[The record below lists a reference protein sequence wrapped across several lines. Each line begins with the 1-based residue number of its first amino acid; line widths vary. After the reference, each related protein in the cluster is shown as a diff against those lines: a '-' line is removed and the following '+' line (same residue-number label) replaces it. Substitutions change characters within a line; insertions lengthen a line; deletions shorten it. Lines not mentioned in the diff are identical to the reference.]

1 MKEIREINH
10 SAAYASFCSLANG
23 AFPGLNADQWL
34 QGHIEETPS
43 ESLYGLFK
51 GNDLVAGMRT
61 FLFEMNLNQTT
72 IAVGGVGMLAVDLL
86 HKKEGNAYQ
95 LIKYFY
101 ELNKSNGHHLVMLYP
116 FNVAFYKRMGFG
128 MGTQVYQYYVSPSAF
143 QDFSRK
149 EHLEHLNYEDRELI
163 LDCYNRV
170 YQKTHG
176 MTKRFSTERELNRPF
191 NFGKVVGF
199 KRGDQILGY
208 ALYEGK
214 GKDLY
219 IHELF
224 FEIREAIE
232 EISTFLH
239 QQTDQFKRI
248 IINANHD
255 DLIHFVRSP
264 ESGLNTMLDTAPSVD
279 NKHMVNL
286 GVGVMYRVI
295 DCKGLLVELYE
306 KKHRFGSVSLT
317 IMFDIKDDLQ
327 DDESKN
333 FTVTFSHGEIQ
344 HFHEQSV
351 DTVVQMDISDF
362 SSMIMGAVS
371 FRSLNKWGKAEI
383 SNPAC
388 VNQVN
393 DLFRTHERPVCTNA
407 F

>member
-10 SAAYASFCSLANG
+10 SSYASFCSLANG

-51 GNDLVAGMRT
+51 GNDVVAGMRT

-72 IAVGGVGMLAVDLL
+72 IPVGGVGMLAVDLL
-86 HKKEGNAYQ
+86 HKKEGNASH

-101 ELNKSNGHHLVMLYP
+101 ELNKSNGNHLVMLYP

-128 MGTQVYQYYVSPSAF
+128 MGTQVYQYYVSPSSF
-143 QDFSRK
+143 QDYSRK
-149 EHLEHLNYEDRELI
+149 ENLEHLNYEDRELI

-176 MTKRFSTERELNRPF
+176 MTKRFPTDRELTRPF

-199 KRGDQILGY
+199 KHDDQVLGY
-208 ALYEGK
+208 VLYEGK
-214 GKDLY
+214 GKDLF

-224 FEIREAIE
+224 FETREAIE
-232 EISTFLH
+232 ELSTFLH
-239 QQTDQFKRI
+239 QQADQFKRI

-264 ESGLNTMLDTAPSVD
+264 ESGMDTMLDTAPSVD

-286 GVGVMYRVI
+286 GVGVMYRVL
-295 DCKGLLVELYE
+295 DCKGLLMELYE
-306 KKHRFGSVSLT
+306 KKHRFGSASLT
-317 IMFDIKDDLQ
+317 IGFEIQDDLQ
-327 DDESKN
+327 GDESKN
-333 FTVTFSHGEIQ
+333 FNVTFSRGEIQ
-344 HFHEQSV
+344 HFYEQTV
-351 DTVVQMDISDF
+351 DTIVRMDISEF
-362 SSMIMGAVS
+362 SSMIMGAVT
-371 FRSLNKWGKAEI
+371 FRSLYKWGKAEI
-383 SNPAC
+383 SNPTF
-388 VNQVN
+388 VNQVH
-393 DLFRTHERPVCTNA
+393 DLFYTHERPVCTKA